1 MADTRPVRQ
10 DYNTTFLS
18 ALDQLNPAQARAV
31 DQIDGPVMV
40 VAGPG
45 TGKTHILAARIGRI
59 LMETDTQANNILCL
73 TFTEAG
79 VVAMRERLLQ
89 FIGPEGHRVHIYT
102 FHSFCNHIIQDN
114 LAVFGRQDMEPLNE
128 LDRIDLVRKLLRR
141 LSADHPLRL
150 GVSDPY
156 FYENQ
161 LYQLF
166 QTMKTEDWSP
176 AIIETQVEAYL
187 ADLPQQKAFIY
198 QRRSGP
204 NEKGSLKTAKI
215 EAEAQKMNKLLA
227 AARLYPTYEKEKYQ
241 ARRYDYAD
249 MILWVLRAFEENE
262 YLLRNYQEQY
272 LYLLVDEYQDTNGAQ
287 NELVMQLAN
296 YWELP
301 NIFIVGDDDQS
312 IYEFQGARLK
322 NLTDF
327 YQRYLEDIE
336 LVVLTQNYRSN
347 QTILNAAHHLIDENT
362 IRIIHRLEGQGLSK
376 DLVASNP
383 KRQALKQAVQVL
395 EYPNEVQE
403 VVGVFEAIKSL
414 KEKGVDLSEIA
425 VIYAR
430 HRQVELLTLLLER
443 AQIPYQT
450 KRRINVLD
458 TLLIQKI
465 VHILKYFKQEM
476 QRSFSGEYLLFELLH
491 FDFLALSASELANI
505 SWESASLN
513 ADQKITWRKLIQEAP
528 FLKKVKVQDPQHYI
542 EIGQTLDRL
551 LQGSVNWSVPVLIE
565 QLYNQLN
572 VLNFVFQQPDRVVQ
586 LQQLSTLLNFA
597 KAESRKV
604 PDLSVETFLQLIQ
617 RMQQNRIA
625 LPMESTLDHAKAVQL
640 VTAHSSKGLEFDQV
654 FILDVS
660 KKNWEPKRQAGNFQ
674 FSMPDTLTLSGE
686 EDALEARRRLFYVA
700 ITRAKTNLQ
709 ISYALQ
715 DQQTKPRQRA
725 IFVDELLAAPDT
737 DFKQCQVSDTQL
749 MESQILQ
756 LVQPEEVMLPTAP
769 KAYIDQLLTGFRMS
783 ISALNTYLRCPLSFY
798 YTYILKVPTLYSE
811 AAAYGTAM
819 HYALQQLFL
828 KMQASRPKNFP
839 SERVFLEYFG
849 QEMQRLRFYF
859 TKESY
864 TQQLQRGQYA
874 LKRYYQH
881 HYGRWSKKVIVEYTI
896 RTAEIAGVPL
906 TGTLDK
912 IEFKENQAIHIVDY
926 KTGRQQAKKTKR
938 PTDKKPLGGIYWRQL
953 VFYKLLYEHF
963 DKTGKMARS
972 AEIAYLDPGPDGQAQ
987 QEIIDFKVEDT
998 LQVKQML
1005 QNTYQSILE
1014 HDFYK
1019 GCNEPTCHWCN
1030 FVKNQ
1035 QLGRRLE
1042 QTELEELDD

>member
-141 LSADHPLRL
+141 LPADHPLRL

-176 AIIETQVEAYL
+176 AVIEAKVEDYL

-204 NEKGSLKTAKI
+204 NERGSLKTAKI
-215 EAEAQKMNKLLA
+215 EAEAQKMKKLLA
-227 AARLYPTYEKEKYQ
+227 AARLYPLYEKEKYQ

-347 QTILNAAHHLIDENT
+347 QTILNAAHRLIDENT
-362 IRIIHRLEGQGLSK
+362 IRIIHRLEGQGISK
-376 DLVASNP
+376 DLVAAHPNRP
-383 KRQALKQAVQVL
+383 ALKQAVRVV
-395 EYPNEVQE
+395 EFSNEVQE
-403 VVGVFEAIKSL
+403 IVGVFEAVKTL
-414 KEKGVDLSEIA
+414 QKKGADLSEIA
-425 VIYAR
+425 ILYAR

-450 KRRINVLD
+450 KRRVNVLD
-458 TLLIQKI
+458 TLLVQK
-465 VHILKYFKQEM
+465 VLHILKYFRQEM
-476 QRSFSGEYLLFELLH
+476 KLPFSGEYLLFELLH
-491 FDFLALSASELANI
+491 FDFLELSAAELAKI
-505 SWESASLN
+505 SWQSASLDK
-513 ADQKITWRKLIQEAP
+513 DQKITWRKLIQEAA
-528 FLKKVKVQDPQHYI
+528 FLEKIKVKEPQNYL

-551 LQGSVNWSVPVLIE
+551 LQGSVNWSVPVLME
-565 QLYNQLN
+565 QIFNQLKI
-572 VLNFVFQQPDRVVQ
+572 LNFIFQQSDRVVQ
-586 LQQLSTLLNFA
+586 LQQLNTLLNFA
-597 KAESRKV
+597 KAESRKS
-604 PDLSVETFLQLIQ
+604 PELSVEAFLQLIQ
-617 RMQQNRIA
+617 RMQQNRITLA
-625 LPMESTLDHAKAVQL
+625 MESSLGNEKAVQL
-640 VTAHSSKGLEFDQV
+640 VTAHSSKGLEFEQV
-654 FILDVS
+654 FILDVT
-660 KKNWEPKRQAGNFQ
+660 KKNWEPKKQAGNFH

-715 DQQTKPRQRA
+715 DQQTKPKQRA
-725 IFVDELLAAPDT
+725 IFVDELLTASDT
-737 DFKQCQVSDTQL
+737 DFQKGQVTDAQL
-749 MESQILQ
+749 MDSQILQ
-756 LVQPEEVMLPTAP
+756 LVQPEEVILPTAP
-769 KAYIDQLLTGFRMS
+769 KAYIDQLLANFRMS

-839 SERVFLEYFG
+839 AERAFLQYFE
-849 QEMQRLRFYF
+849 QEMERLRFYF

-864 TQQLQRGQYA
+864 SQQLQRGQYA
-874 LKRYYQH
+874 LKRYYQY

-912 IEFKENQAIHIVDY
+912 IEFKESQSIHIVDY
-926 KTGRQQAKKTKR
+926 KTGRQQARKTRR
-938 PTDKKPLGGIYWRQL
+938 PTDKNPYGGIYWRQL

-972 AEIAYLDPGPDGQAQ
+972 AEIAYLDPGPDGQPQ
-987 QEIIDFKVEDT
+987 QEIINFKVEDT
-998 LQVKQML
+998 QQVKQML
-1005 QNTYQSILE
+1005 QNAYQSILE

-1019 GCNEPTCHWCN
+1019 GCNEPSCHWCN

-1035 QLGRRLE
+1035 QLGRRME